1 MTVVVAIIIVA
12 LFIGIFR
19 LFKIVPIAA
28 EVLTMTR
35 RVTAVILDSALD
47 DDAKERAVRD
57 ASKRLIIQFLQITI
71 RAAAAL
77 AVPTVV
83 LYGVDWVGLASLED
97 IVAFLLRW
105 EVILISTL
113 AVVLISLVWR

>member
-12 LFIGIFR
+12 LFIGTFR

-28 EVLTMTR
+28 EVFTVTR

-57 ASKRLIIQFLQITI
+57 ASKRLMIQFLQITI
-71 RAAAAL
+71 RGAAVL

-83 LYGVDWVGLASLED
+83 LYGVDWVGLASFED